1 MDRPLLCWYCQSRD
15 ADQRVIHMLNLRR
28 DERNVWFVVGTY
40 ERWQTATI
48 GIPRC
53 IPCKRAHWIHQLHKW
68 TLFGAGCLVIP
79 LAVLTLLAALDHDS
93 YGFRLLVPY
102 VILPIVAVTIL
113 VRIPTRLYVRRHPR
127 NEPEEYPPLAELIR
141 QGWRITS

>member
-1 MDRPLLCWYCQSRD
+1 MDRPLRCWYCQSRD
-15 ADQRVIHMLNLRR
+15 ADQRVIHTLNLRR

-53 IPCKRAHWIHQLHKW
+53 FPCKRAHWIHQLHKW

-79 LAVLTLLAALDHDS
+79 LAALTLLALLDRE
-93 YGFRLLVPY
+93 YTWPRVIVLY
-102 VILPIVAVTIL
+102 VILPIVAVTTA

-127 NEPEEYPPLAELIR
+127 NEPEDYPPLAALIE